1 METREREQERICFLS
16 QDLVAALVVVSRHF
30 FLDGGDVHIRDSILV
45 AALVVVSR
53 HLAATA
59 AHRYLWPIVGTL
71 STSSTDKLD
80 GRIND
85 STSALGFVVEF

>member
-16 QDLVAALVVVSRHF
+16 Q
-30 FLDGGDVHIRDSILV
+30 ILV

-59 AHRYLWPIVGTL
+59 AHRYLWTH
-71 STSSTDKLD
+71 
-80 GRIND
+80 D
-85 STSALGFVVEF
+85 STPAFGFVVEF